1 MGNDDHQAGRILTRR
16 EALALLGGA
25 AMLAGGV
32 PPRSGIAQS
41 LPACVVTP
49 EQTDGPYF
57 TDARLN
63 RSDIRSDPA
72 DRSVKEGVPLNL
84 VLRVSSVGGT
94 GCVPLAGAM
103 VDVWHC
109 DAAGAYS
116 DARDPG
122 FNTVGK
128 KFLRGYQVT
137 DAGGAVRFTT
147 IYPGWYEGRAVHLHF
162 KVRTAAGADR
172 THEFSSQ
179 LYFDEAVTDRVHA
192 RAPYSARGRRT
203 QRNSEDG
210 LFRRGGSRL
219 MLALTE
225 TSGGYAG
232 EFSVG
237 LKT

>member
-1 MGNDDHQAGRILTRR
+1 MDSDDRQTGRMLTRR
-16 EALALLGGA
+16 EALAMLGGA

-32 PPRSGIAQS
+32 PPRPGIAQS
-41 LPACVVTP
+41 LPSCVVTP
-49 EQTDGPYF
+49 EQMDGPYF

-72 DRSVKEGVPLNL
+72 DKSVREGMPLNL
-84 VLRVSSVGGT
+84 VLRVSSFGGA
-94 GCVPLAGAM
+94 GCVSLAGAM

-122 FNTVGK
+122 FDTVGK

-147 IYPGWYEGRAVHLHF
+147 VYPGWYEGRAVHIHF
-162 KVRTAAGADR
+162 KVPAAAGAGR
-172 THEFSSQ
+172 GHEFSSQ

-210 LFRRGGSRL
+210 MFRRGGSRL

-225 TSGGYAG
+225 TGGGYTG

-237 LKT
+237 LKS